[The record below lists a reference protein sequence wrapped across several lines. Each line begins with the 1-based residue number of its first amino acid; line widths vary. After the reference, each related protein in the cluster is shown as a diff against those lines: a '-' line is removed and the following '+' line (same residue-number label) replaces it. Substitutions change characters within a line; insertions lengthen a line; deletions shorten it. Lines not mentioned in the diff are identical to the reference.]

1 MAVAMATASSVSAI
15 GPASFQ
21 GLRALENS
29 GVTDGSQLFGLL
41 SCKVSTSTNTS
52 RSKGRL
58 HRRESRGNSYQRA
71 AVSVRS
77 AAAASAPKKEKDPKK
92 RVVITG
98 MGVVSVYGN
107 EVDVFYDKLLEGVS
121 GISVIDRFDPSEFPT
136 TIAGQIR
143 GFDTE
148 GYITDKQEKQF
159 EACLQYGIV
168 SGKKAMENAG
178 LGKVELEKMDKMR
191 VGALVGS
198 GIGAQDTFAN
208 GVVSLLNHEKMSPY
222 FIPHTNVSAA
232 SALLGIEL
240 GLMGPNYSIST
251 ACATSNYC
259 IYAAANHIREGDAD
273 VMIAG
278 GTEAPITPTSL
289 GGFTAC
295 RALSQSNAD
304 PPAASRPWDK
314 SRNGFVMGEGA
325 GVLIMESLEHALKRG
340 ATILAEYLGGGVSCD
355 AYNMTDPHA
364 DGRGVAF
371 CIERSLEDAGVSRE
385 EVNYV
390 NCHAT
395 STLLGDVAEI
405 NALKKVWTTDAMR
418 SEMKINGTKS
428 MIGHSLGGA
437 GGLEAIVTV
446 KAITTGWLHPTLNQH
461 DLDPAVVFDTVP
473 NVKKQHA
480 VNIAISNSFG
490 FGGHNS
496 SIVFGPYLP

>member
-1 MAVAMATASSVSAI
+1 MAIAGSVAAI
-15 GPASFQ
+15 RPASFE
-21 GLRALENS
+21 GL
-29 GVTDGSQLFGLL
+29 GVSEKSAVTAASQLFGLL
-41 SCKVSTSTNTS
+41 PCKVSSSTTKGSN
-52 RSKGRL
+52 GRL
-58 HRRESRGNSYQRA
+58 IHTSESIENHSSRA
-71 AVSVRS
+71 SVSVRS
-77 AAAASAPKKEKDPKK
+77 AAAVSAPKREKDPKK

-107 EVDVFYDKLLEGVS
+107 DVDVFYDRLLDGVS
-121 GISVIDRFDPSEFPT
+121 GISVIDRFDPSKFPT

-143 GFDTE
+143 GFDPE
-148 GYITDKQEKQF
+148 GYLSEEQEKHF
-159 EACLQYGIV
+159 DKCLKYGV
-168 SGKKAMENAG
+168 VCGKKAMEHAG
-178 LGKVELEKMDKMR
+178 FVNGELERLDKLR
-191 VGALVGS
+191 FGALVGS
-198 GIGAQDTFAN
+198 AVGAQETTFT
-208 GVVSLLNHEKMSPY
+208 GMVSSLQHERMSPY
-222 FIPHTNVSAA
+222 FIPHTSASAA
-232 SALLGIEL
+232 SALVAIDL

-259 IYAAANHIREGDAD
+259 IYAAANHIREGEAD

-278 GTEAPITPTSL
+278 GTEAPITPHSL

-295 RALSQSNAD
+295 RALSQSNAN

-314 SRNGFVMGEGA
+314 KRNGFVMGEGA
-325 GVLIMESLEHALKRG
+325 GVIVMESLEHALKRG
-340 ATILAEYLGGGVSCD
+340 ATILAEYLGGGISCD

-371 CIERSLEDAGVSRE
+371 CIERSLEDSGVSCE
-385 EVNYV
+385 EVNYI

-418 SEMKINGTKS
+418 EEMKINSTKS
-428 MIGHSLGGA
+428 AIGHSLGGA

-446 KAITTGWLHPTLNQH
+446 KAISRGWLHPTLNQD

-480 VNIAISNSFG
+480 VNVAISNSFG

-496 SIVFGPYLP
+496 AIVFAPYLP